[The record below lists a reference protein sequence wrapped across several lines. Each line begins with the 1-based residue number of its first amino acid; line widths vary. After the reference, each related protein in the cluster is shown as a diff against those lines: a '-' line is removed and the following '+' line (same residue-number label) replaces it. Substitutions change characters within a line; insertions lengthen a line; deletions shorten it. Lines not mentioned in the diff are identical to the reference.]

1 MNKEQEA
8 IFSLLKEIDKI
19 CSRNGIPYFL
29 APRLALHA
37 IRGKNMP
44 DSPFAG
50 GVLMKAADMERF
62 RVAAQEEMPEKRAVE
77 SMYNNKRFSGFYLR
91 YEDTDTLCLRLNEG
105 RNLQYPSLG
114 VDIYPLRG
122 KMKSRLGHLWNQ
134 QMETGWKQ
142 FCDGRSVKYSFRD
155 RLCKIPVGIMFLGG
169 RARVGRYLYRK
180 LCKTQDVPDTKEY
193 VVRLKQ
199 NTLYYPAAVFEK
211 TKKAS
216 LEGYSFPVP
225 QDMETYLKVWFGSGY
240 EKKLEETYVPS
251 MTVLTSARVGCE
263 EFFREAGSA
272 DSLVKER
279 NRLYRKD
286 AKGRKRREYL
296 DWAWE
301 YVKMKGEGRTLG
313 LKYGEKKSR
322 ILNLYKN
329 GDYLR
334 LDREMKEFGKM
345 MNRYLENEEVFVPD
359 AELLEI
365 YLSLLEKTGKTK
377 QQEKIEKYWI
387 KEKEIY

>member
-1 MNKEQEA
+1 
-8 IFSLLKEIDKI
+8 
-19 CSRNGIPYFL
+19 
-29 APRLALHA
+29 
-37 IRGKNMP
+37 MP
-44 DSPFAG
+44 
-50 GVLMKAADMERF
+50 
-62 RVAAQEEMPEKRAVE
+62 
-77 SMYNNKRFSGFYLR
+77 
-91 YEDTDTLCLRLNEG
+91 
-105 RNLQYPSLG
+105 
-114 VDIYPLRG
+114 
-122 KMKSRLGHLWNQ
+122 
-134 QMETGWKQ
+134 
-142 FCDGRSVKYSFRD
+142 
-155 RLCKIPVGIMFLGG
+155 
-169 RARVGRYLYRK
+169 
-180 LCKTQDVPDTKEY
+180 
-193 VVRLKQ
+193 
-199 NTLYYPAAVFEK
+199 
-211 TKKAS
+211 
-216 LEGYSFPVP
+216 
-225 QDMETYLKVWFGSGY
+225 
-240 EKKLEETYVPS
+240 
-251 MTVLTSARVGCE
+251 VLTSARVGCE